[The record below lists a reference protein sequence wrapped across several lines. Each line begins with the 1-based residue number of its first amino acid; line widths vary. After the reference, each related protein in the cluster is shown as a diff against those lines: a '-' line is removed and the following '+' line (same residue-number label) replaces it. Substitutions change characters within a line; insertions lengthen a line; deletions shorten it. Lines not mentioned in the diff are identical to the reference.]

1 MTTKAKKDEAME
13 LQPIDE
19 APVVSMF
26 ERLAR
31 DPEVDVEKM
40 ERLIAMQRDVAAQ
53 QAKMAYTQAFAEM
66 QGELPEIPK
75 IGKSNTGRYAK
86 FEHIQRA
93 VRPILERHGFALSFR
108 YPKGDGVGVTAVL
121 SHVEGHSEETTMF
134 APADTS
140 GNKTGI
146 HAMASTS
153 SYLKRYTAAALLN
166 IVAVDED
173 DDAASAEAPEP
184 PDGYESFKADM
195 DSVAEEGAKAFG
207 AAFKKA
213 DEKLRAHGLKHD
225 KADWDRMK
233 KKAQEAA

>member
-1 MTTKAKKDEAME
+1 MTTKAKKDETME

-173 DDAASAEAPEP
+173 DDGASSEAPP
-184 PDGYESFKADM
+184 PPEDYDDWIADM
-195 DSVAEEGAKAFG
+195 AAIADEGKGQLKKAWEQSDKDLRAYVTKWEPGRWQRIKEGAK
-207 AAFKKA
+207 
-213 DEKLRAHGLKHD
+213 
-225 KADWDRMK
+225 
-233 KKAQEAA
+233 